1 VAMTE
6 RTLGSHLANH
16 SARSPPSN
24 EADFR
29 FALARVR
36 EYSEQVALLWLGG
49 VVPGAEEQ
57 GLNHQVVSFT
67 SPADT
72 LAMPGMLRKSTAFVL
87 RYQ

>member
-1 VAMTE
+1 
-6 RTLGSHLANH
+6 
-16 SARSPPSN
+16 
-24 EADFR
+24 
-29 FALARVR
+29 VR

>member
-1 VAMTE
+1 MTE
-6 RTLGSHLANH
+6 QTLGSYSANH

-24 EADFR
+24 ELDFR

-49 VVPGAEEQ
+49 VVPGAEKQ

-72 LAMPGMLRKSTAFVL
+72 LSMPGMLRKSTAFVL

>member
-1 VAMTE
+1 MTE

-36 EYSEQVALLWLGG
+36 EYSEQVALLWQAQKNKG
-49 VVPGAEEQ
+49 
-57 GLNHQVVSFT
+57 
-67 SPADT
+67 
-72 LAMPGMLRKSTAFVL
+72 
-87 RYQ
+87 

>member
-1 VAMTE
+1 MTE
-6 RTLGSHLANH
+6 RTLGSHSANH
-16 SARSPPSN
+16 PARSPPSN

-36 EYSEQVALLWLGG
+36 QYSEQVALLWLGG

-57 GLNHQVVSFT
+57 GLNHQVASFT
-67 SPADT
+67 SLADT